1 MKFLYILFYLAQQV
15 KLRKELGKFFSMH
28 GYETEEI
35 TDYEHMEEEILKAR
49 GQLLLLDM
57 NLPFLDGKYLCSQ
70 LRKKTSLPVIIMTSQ
85 NTEMDELLSMN
96 CGADDFIPKPFNPQI
111 LLAHVEAVLKRAYG
125 KPQEGEEVDC
135 GSFLLNVSKGVV
147 QSQGK
152 EIELT
157 KNENRILYC
166 LGKNR
171 GKVVSRDD
179 LINDLWDSELF
190 VDDNTLTVNM
200 TRLRGKLEELGIS
213 QVIHTKRG
221 QGYWLE

>member
-1 MKFLYILFYLAQQV
+1 MRLLLAEDDD

-111 LLAHVEAVLKRAYG
+111 LLASCGGCIKAGLWEAPGGRGSGLRFFSFKCVKRCGAKSG
-125 KPQEGEEVDC
+125 K
-135 GSFLLNVSKGVV
+135 
-147 QSQGK
+147 
-152 EIELT
+152 
-157 KNENRILYC
+157 
-166 LGKNR
+166 
-171 GKVVSRDD
+171 RD
-179 LINDLWDSELF
+179 
-190 VDDNTLTVNM
+190 
-200 TRLRGKLEELGIS
+200 
-213 QVIHTKRG
+213 
-221 QGYWLE
+221 

>member
-1 MKFLYILFYLAQQV
+1 MRLLLAEDDD

-96 CGADDFIPKPFNPQI
+96 CGADDFIPKPF
-111 LLAHVEAVLKRAYG
+111 
-125 KPQEGEEVDC
+125 
-135 GSFLLNVSKGVV
+135 
-147 QSQGK
+147 
-152 EIELT
+152 
-157 KNENRILYC
+157 
-166 LGKNR
+166 
-171 GKVVSRDD
+171 
-179 LINDLWDSELF
+179 
-190 VDDNTLTVNM
+190 
-200 TRLRGKLEELGIS
+200 
-213 QVIHTKRG
+213 
-221 QGYWLE
+221 